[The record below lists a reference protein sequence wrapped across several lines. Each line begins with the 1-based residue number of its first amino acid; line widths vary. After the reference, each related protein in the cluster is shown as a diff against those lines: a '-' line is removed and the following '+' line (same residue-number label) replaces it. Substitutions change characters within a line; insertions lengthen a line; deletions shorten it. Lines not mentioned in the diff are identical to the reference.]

1 MRFKNKKVLVT
12 GASRGIGKAI
22 ALQFA
27 KEGAMVGVH
36 YHNNENEAK
45 LVVDEL
51 ARSSGS
57 NWLFRADLGNVHEAI
72 RLGEEAWTAME
83 RIDLLV
89 NNAGVSYKKHFLDT
103 SIADVNYFLNIN
115 YVGTFFLTQTIAA
128 KMVANDYPGSIL
140 TITSV
145 NALRP
150 GLGLSAYG
158 ASKGALE
165 SVMKG
170 IALELAPHNI
180 SVNTIAVG
188 AIETDINAA
197 VWTNP
202 ELLKEIT
209 EGIPMNRFGKPE
221 EVASV
226 VCDLLASGSY
236 LTGSSLTLDGGLLLM
251 RGYGKNKRYEKE

>member
-128 KMVANDYPGSIL
+128 KMVANDYP
-140 TITSV
+140 
-145 NALRP
+145 R
-150 GLGLSAYG
+150 
-158 ASKGALE
+158 
-165 SVMKG
+165 
-170 IALELAPHNI
+170 I
-180 SVNTIAVG
+180 SN
-188 AIETDINAA
+188 
-197 VWTNP
+197 NP
-202 ELLKEIT
+202 
-209 EGIPMNRFGKPE
+209 PSRVRDDP
-221 EVASV
+221 V
-226 VCDLLASGSY
+226 
-236 LTGSSLTLDGGLLLM
+236 
-251 RGYGKNKRYEKE
+251 R

>member
-1 MRFKNKKVLVT
+1 
-12 GASRGIGKAI
+12 
-22 ALQFA
+22 
-27 KEGAMVGVH
+27 
-36 YHNNENEAK
+36 
-45 LVVDEL
+45 
-51 ARSSGS
+51 
-57 NWLFRADLGNVHEAI
+57 
-72 RLGEEAWTAME
+72 
-83 RIDLLV
+83 
-89 NNAGVSYKKHFLDT
+89 
-103 SIADVNYFLNIN
+103 
-115 YVGTFFLTQTIAA
+115 
-128 KMVANDYPGSIL
+128 MVANDYPGSIL

-226 VCDLLASGSY
+226 VCDLFASGSY